1 MTLHRVLSE
10 LKTLV
15 KRINN
20 GVVKL
25 DADGKRMHRR
35 KCMEL

>member
-10 LKTLV
+10 TKTLD

-20 GVVKL
+20 GVFKL
-25 DADGKRMHRR
+25 DADDKRMHRR